1 MVLSFSFFIYRIW
14 TCISGLWICLSSEI
28 PQWYYFDGKLAQVH
42 IHSWKIKCWDFV
54 ISFLGNLLSW
64 HTVSLY
70 FNPYISRFFFIP
82 CHSISFSIF
91 SQQWQTFL
99 SLALDIYPS
108 LYLVFFM
115 SFTWYFFFLIVA
127 FIYRIII
134 HNNFSWSDAKCDSA
148 RFHKSKMKKKWDEEK
163 KH

>member
-1 MVLSFSFFIYRIW
+1 MPYMNMHFRAL
-14 TCISGLWICLSSEI
+14 
-28 PQWYYFDGKLAQVH
+28 
-42 IHSWKIKCWDFV
+42 
-54 ISFLGNLLSW
+54 NLLIERNSSVILLWWKTCTSTHTFLENQMLRFCHLISW
-64 HTVSLY
+64 ESFELTYRFIILQSLY
-70 FNPYISRFFFIP
+70 SSFFFIP

>member
-1 MVLSFSFFIYRIW
+1 MVLSFSVFIYRIP
-14 TCISGLWICLSSEI
+14 CISGLWICLSSEI

-70 FNPYISRFFFIP
+70 FNPYIPRFFYSMP
-82 CHSISFSIF
+82 
-91 SQQWQTFL
+91 
-99 SLALDIYPS
+99 
-108 LYLVFFM
+108 LYLFFDILSAMTNIFITCSWHLPVFILGLFYE
-115 SFTWYFFFLIVA
+115 FYLIFFFLIVA

-148 RFHKSKMKKKWDEEK
+148 RFHKSKMKKKVRWRK